1 MTTFRPLV
9 PLDLLQFNN
18 INLDHFT
25 ETFHSS
31 FYLNYLTKWPECCIM
46 AENIDGTL
54 AGYLIGKVE
63 GIEEN
68 WHSHVSALSVAPE
81 FRRTGL
87 AKRLM
92 SYFEEISEEVH
103 DAYFCDLFVR
113 ESNAAAVEFYKSCG
127 YVVYRIVKG
136 YYSGQ
141 EDALDMR
148 KPLRRDKDQRSIAHA
163 GLEVSAADVL

>member
-1 MTTFRPLV
+1 
-9 PLDLLQFNN
+9 
-18 INLDHFT
+18 
-25 ETFHSS
+25 
-31 FYLNYLTKWPECCIM
+31 M

-63 GIEEN
+63 GVEEN

-92 SYFEEISEEVH
+92 AYFEEISEEVH
-103 DAYFCDLFVR
+103 DNYFCDLFVR
-113 ESNAAAVEFYKSCG
+113 ESNSVAVEFYKTCG
-127 YVVYRIVKG
+127 YVVYRTVKG

-163 GLEVSAADVL
+163 GMEVAAADLL